1 MNENGSILS
10 EKPIAMDKSQYI
22 RVASNTYETTTIIFG
37 LNEETGSLA
46 KILVF
51 FKDHGINLLHIESR
65 PSKKEKG
72 QYEFIV
78 DCAIKNISE
87 FNRISDELRKITKHC
102 NVISR
107 EFKDK
112 VDAVPYFP
120 MTKKDLDRFANQTLT
135 YGDELDADHPG
146 FTDEVY
152 RKRRKE
158 FADIA
163 NQYRHGQEIPKVK
176 YTDVEINTWRTIY
189 RKLRALHKEYACD
202 EFNHVFPLLEQNC
215 GYNEDNIPHLQEVSD
230 FLKGVTGF
238 TLRPV
243 AGLLSSRDFL
253 AGLAYRVFHSTQYIR
268 HPSSPLYTPEPD
280 VCHELL
286 GHVPLF
292 ADPAFAEFSQQ
303 FGIASL
309 GASDEMIQKLAT
321 CYWFTI
327 EFGIC
332 KQHGELKAYGAG
344 LLSSYGELEYC
355 LTDKPKHL
363 PFNPSVTSNTKYPI
377 TEYQPVYFITDSFED
392 AKNKLS
398 EFANAST
405 KPFTVRYEPYTES
418 MEILDS
424 KPQILRLLRGINRD
438 VNTLTDALEDLE
450 SI

>member
-1 MNENGSILS
+1 MNGGSLS
-10 EKPIAMDKSQYI
+10 EKPIAMDKSQYLRI
-22 RVASNTYETTTIIFG
+22 ASNTRETTTIVFG
-37 LNEETGSLA
+37 LNEEPGSLA
-46 KILVF
+46 KILMF
-51 FKDHGINLLHIESR
+51 FKDHGINLHHIESR
-65 PSKKEKG
+65 PSKKDNDE
-72 QYEFIV
+72 YEFIV
-78 DCAIKNISE
+78 DCGIQDINE
-87 FNRISDELRKITKHC
+87 FNRISNDLKKITKHC

-135 YGDELDADHPG
+135 YGDELNSDHPG

-163 NQYRHGQEIPKVK
+163 NQYRHGQEIPRVT
-176 YTDVEINTWRTIY
+176 YTDVEVNTWRTIF
-189 RKLRALHKEYACD
+189 RKLRHLYKDFACK

-215 GYNEDNIPHLQEVSD
+215 GYTEDNIPQLQDVSD

-309 GASDEMIQKLAT
+309 GASDDLIQKLAT
-321 CYWFTI
+321 CYWFTV

-332 KQHGELKAYGAG
+332 KQQGEMKAYGAG
-344 LLSSYGELEYC
+344 LLSSFGELEYC
-355 LTDKPKHL
+355 LTEKPKHL
-363 PFNPSVTSNTKYPI
+363 PFDPAVTSTTKYPI
-377 TEYQPVYFITDSFED
+377 TEYQPVYFVTESFED
-392 AKNKLS
+392 AKNKLT
-398 EFANAST
+398 EFANIAD

-438 VNTLTDALEDLE
+438 VRNLTDALAAL
-450 SI
+450 